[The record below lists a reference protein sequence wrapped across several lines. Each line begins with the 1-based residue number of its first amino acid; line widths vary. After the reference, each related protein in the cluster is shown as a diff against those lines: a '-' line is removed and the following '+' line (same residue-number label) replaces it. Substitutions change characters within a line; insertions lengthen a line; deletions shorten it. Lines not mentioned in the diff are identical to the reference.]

1 MQKLRTLFKRKAPD
15 PVLPT
20 AAATSSK
27 KVTALKVA
35 AGAGG
40 LGLGLAAGAGAA
52 YVADEAGSA
61 LLSTLSSKSS
71 WFVGLAVVIVVVL
84 VIVYIAKKKK
94 ER

>member
-1 MQKLRTLFKRKAPD
+1 M
-15 PVLPT
+15 
-20 AAATSSK
+20 
-27 KVTALKVA
+27 
-35 AGAGG
+35 
-40 LGLGLAAGAGAA
+40 
-52 YVADEAGSA
+52 ADEAGSA